1 MKRWTLIAAA
11 LVVAACAVCA
21 QEDEQYLLRY
31 KWDQGDQI
39 TWNVTSE
46 TTGTVIVRDLT
57 KDPVKETQSPIWSRM
72 MMPMTLTVEDVDAEG
87 NATIVYEMGTMQM
100 DIEAEGETMYICIDP
115 EAGTMTVDGEAQA
128 LPPGAATG
136 MSGPYRM
143 VITPRGDVGEM
154 ELPEGLS
161 AMMGGISGFDLD
173 RWMKM
178 SQGWAV
184 AFPEEPVS
192 VGHVWG
198 AAMEPPLPLQ
208 ADGDTDAAPPGD
220 VAVLYR
226 LLGAR
231 GLGDRQVVQIEMLGA
246 MDFETFPMPMIG
258 AMPGG
263 PGMENFQV
271 SVGPMHI
278 SISGTIDFDPEAGE
292 LVASDVT
299 VIMDMVQHM
308 KGTVETPEGPQEVD
322 LETIVRD
329 MTVDSTVEVAQ

>member
-11 LVVAACAVCA
+11 LVVGACAVWA
-21 QEDEQYLLRY
+21 QQPEEYLLRY
-31 KWDQGDQI
+31 KWNQGDQI

-57 KDPVKETQSPIWSRM
+57 KDPVKTTEAPIWSRM
-72 MMPMTLTVEDVDAEG
+72 MMPMTLTVEEVDAEG
-87 NATIVYEMGTMQM
+87 DATIVYEIGTMQM
-100 DIEAEGETMYICIDP
+100 DIEAEGETTYICIDP
-115 EAGTMTVDGEAQA
+115 EAGTMTVDGEEQA
-128 LPPGAATG
+128 LPPGASSG

-143 VITPRGDVGEM
+143 VITPRGDVKEM

-161 AMMGGISGFDLD
+161 AMMGGTSGFDLD
-173 RWMKM
+173 QWMKM

-184 AFPEEPVS
+184 AFPEEPVG

-208 ADGDTDAAPPGD
+208 GNGDTDAAPPGD

-246 MDFETFPMPMIG
+246 LDFETFPLP
-258 AMPGG
+258 AMAMMGSGG
-263 PGMENFQV
+263 PGSGLEISM
-271 SVGPMHI
+271 GPMHI
-278 SISGTIDFDPEAGE
+278 SISGTINFDPEAGE
-292 LVASDVT
+292 LVASDAG
-299 VIMDMVQHM
+299 VIMDMVQHTQ
-308 KGTVETPEGPQEVD
+308 GTVETPEGPQEVD